1 MLETNFTNL
10 PIKFVHRFI
19 PNFFNVEGNASGTLT
34 MGGERDRT
42 KYQYEI
48 DIENSIF
55 DIIELGNVKS
65 VGSYDGEILHIEN
78 VQANRKGNSIVGLG
92 NIPIDLNLSSKS
104 FGNFTSSDSFNF
116 EVKGDLNKL
125 YFLSPYLPELDSI
138 NGNIGMNLELDG
150 SINNLIR
157 NGSISINNGT
167 AHTLFLNDPITDI
180 NMIAEMTNN
189 KLIIGN
195 LVGNIYR
202 KNEKKI
208 RFK

>member
-19 PNFFNVEGNASGTLT
+19 PNFFNVEGNASGILT
-34 MGGERDRT
+34 MSGERDRT
-42 KYQYEI
+42 KYKYEI

-65 VGSYDGEILHIEN
+65 VGSYDGEFLHIKN
-78 VQANRKGNSIVGLG
+78 VQANTKGNSVVGLG
-92 NIPIDLNLSSKS
+92 DIPIDLNLSSKS

-116 EVKGDLNKL
+116 KVKGDLNKL

-138 NGNIGMNLELDG
+138 NGNIGINLELNGPIDK
-150 SINNLIR
+150 LIR
-157 NGSISINNGT
+157 NGSISIKNGS

-189 KLIIGN
+189 KLTIKN

-202 KNEKKI
+202 KTKGN
-208 RFK
+208 

>member
-1 MLETNFTNL
+1 MLGPAWTCSDAFGYVRIRL
-10 PIKFVHRFI
+10 DAFGCI
-19 PNFFNVEGNASGTLT
+19 
-34 MGGERDRT
+34 RT
-42 KYQYEI
+42 
-48 DIENSIF
+48 
-55 DIIELGNVKS
+55 
-65 VGSYDGEILHIEN
+65 H
-78 VQANRKGNSIVGLG
+78 
-92 NIPIDLNLSSKS
+92 SKS

-138 NGNIGMNLELDG
+138 NGNIGMNLELEG

-202 KNEKKI
+202 KNEKKLDFNTASLTSI
-208 RFK
+208 PLGGLL